1 MKKRIILLVSII
13 IVVSVCF
20 VAVQLFNNYGNLSEI
35 AEMKKYY
42 IDFAMD
48 YRIDFIPD
56 FDENSYDKNSPV
68 STTDFLMLTYYM
80 NKENLPQD
88 FSMSTELVEKVMAEN
103 FGIFNV
109 KHESQFKGWTY
120 VEDENKYFPLP
131 EGTAEEILFDL
142 INSDTYNIDDR
153 EIYDVTLMTYG
164 FPCIIYSDDEP
175 SIDDYNYLSEY
186 AKDKSN
192 FYAEN
197 VEFLLSEKGEE
208 LRNEEI
214 NVYNAIYDLILED
227 NTDGF
232 TVGTT
237 IQIKYYIDDQTG
249 KPMFIYK
256 REALL

>member
-1 MKKRIILLVSII
+1 MKKGIVALIA
-13 IVVSVCF
+13 IVVIITVCF
-20 VAVQLFNNYGNLSEI
+20 LAVQYFNINDNLSDT
-35 AEMKKYY
+35 AELKKYY
-42 IDFAMD
+42 IEFAMD

-56 FDENSYDKNSPV
+56 FDENTYDKNSPV

-80 NKENLPQD
+80 NKEKLPQD
-88 FSMSTELVEKVMAEN
+88 FSMSAELVEKVMAEN

-120 VEDENKYFPLP
+120 IEEENKYVPYP

-142 INSDTYNIDDR
+142 IKSDTYNVDGR
-153 EIYDVTLMTYG
+153 EIYDVTLRTYG
-164 FPCIIYSDDEP
+164 FPYFIYDDAEP
-175 SIDDYNYLSEY
+175 SIEDYNYLSEY
-186 AKDKSN
+186 AKDKSDP
-192 FYAEN
+192 YAEN

-208 LRNEEI
+208 LKNEETNI
-214 NVYNAIYDLILED
+214 YNAFYDLILED

-237 IQIKYYIDDQTG
+237 IQIKYYIDDMTG

-256 REALL
+256 REAI